1 MSLKSE
7 NWKEILQQVREGIQ
21 KQNAVVKTEDD
32 IVSEEIDALLE
43 NFDEPVL
50 QEVTDKE
57 VEALKNLS
65 KDMQSVLKGYQSIVK
80 MGDKEL
86 KDSKYNKDYEAV
98 LKARDTI
105 FSLIGKV
112 NTQKIMNKEE
122 SELDEAKVKEYKGIA
137 YFENRKDAESHMKK
151 FAPKGRIVEYERGY
165 AIQVRT
171 SGPYLNKSGKIDEE
185 VDLDE
190 GKYSAYSDLLL
201 MKARIIDKEGPD
213 SDKLPA
219 VNSQIKIVLKKLGI
233 KEEVTK
239 EIVTESKLT
248 EKNMLG
254 RLAKSM
260 ELNEENK
267 TKLFDYFDKGELE
280 Q

>member
-1 MSLKSE
+1 MSFKSE
-7 NWKEILQQVREGIQ
+7 NWKEILQQVRTGIQ
-21 KQNAVVKTEDD
+21 ENTVVKTEDD
-32 IVSEEIDALLE
+32 IISEEIDALLE
-43 NFDEPVL
+43 NFDVPVL

-57 VEALKNLS
+57 VDALKKLS

-105 FSLIGKV
+105 FTLIGKV
-112 NTQKIMNKEE
+112 NTQKILNKEE
-122 SELDEAKVKEYKGIA
+122 VEVEKESTA
-137 YFENRKDAESHMKK
+137 
-151 FAPKGRIVEYERGY
+151 
-165 AIQVRT
+165 
-171 SGPYLNKSGKIDEE
+171 EE
-185 VDLDE
+185 VIEALEKDISV
-190 GKYSAYSDLLL
+190 G
-201 MKARIIDKEGPD
+201 
-213 SDKLPA
+213 
-219 VNSQIKIVLKKLGI
+219 
-233 KEEVTK
+233 
-239 EIVTESKLT
+239 KLT

>member
-1 MSLKSE
+1 MSFKSE
-7 NWKEILQQVREGIQ
+7 NLKEILQQVRTGIQ
-21 KQNAVVKTEDD
+21 EQNAVVKTEDY

>member
-1 MSLKSE
+1 MSFKSE
-7 NWKEILQQVREGIQ
+7 NWKEILQQVRTGIQ
-21 KQNAVVKTEDD
+21 ENTVVKTEDD
-32 IVSEEIDALLE
+32 IISEEIDALLE
-43 NFDEPVL
+43 NFDVPVL

-57 VEALKNLS
+57 VDALKKLS

-86 KDSKYNKDYEAV
+86 KDTKYNKDYEAV

-105 FSLIGKV
+105 FTLIGKV

-122 SELDEAKVKEYKGIA
+122 VSEEL
-137 YFENRKDAESHMKK
+137 S
-151 FAPKGRIVEYERGY
+151 VEKTIG
-165 AIQVRT
+165 
-171 SGPYLNKSGKIDEE
+171 
-185 VDLDE
+185 
-190 GKYSAYSDLLL
+190 
-201 MKARIIDKEGPD
+201 
-213 SDKLPA
+213 
-219 VNSQIKIVLKKLGI
+219 
-233 KEEVTK
+233 
-239 EIVTESKLT
+239 KLT

>member
-1 MSLKSE
+1 MSFKSE

>member
-1 MSLKSE
+1 MSFKSE

-171 SGPYLNKSGKIDEE
+171 SGPYLNKSGKIGEE

>member
-1 MSLKSE
+1 MSFKSE

-21 KQNAVVKTEDD
+21 EQNAVVKTEDD
-32 IVSEEIDALLE
+32 IISEEIDALLE
-43 NFDEPVL
+43 NFDVPVL

-57 VEALKNLS
+57 VDALKKLS

-105 FSLIGKV
+105 FTLIGKV
-112 NTQKIMNKEE
+112 NTQKILNKEE
-122 SELDEAKVKEYKGIA
+122 VEKESTA
-137 YFENRKDAESHMKK
+137 
-151 FAPKGRIVEYERGY
+151 
-165 AIQVRT
+165 
-171 SGPYLNKSGKIDEE
+171 EE
-185 VDLDE
+185 VIEALEKDISI
-190 GKYSAYSDLLL
+190 G
-201 MKARIIDKEGPD
+201 
-213 SDKLPA
+213 
-219 VNSQIKIVLKKLGI
+219 
-233 KEEVTK
+233 
-239 EIVTESKLT
+239 KLT

>member
-1 MSLKSE
+1 MSFKSE

-21 KQNAVVKTEDD
+21 EQNAVVKTEDD
-32 IVSEEIDALLE
+32 IISEEIDALLE
-43 NFDEPVL
+43 NFDVPVL

-57 VEALKNLS
+57 VDALKKLS

-105 FSLIGKV
+105 FTLIGKV
-112 NTQKIMNKEE
+112 NTQKILNKEDVVE
-122 SELDEAKVKEYKGIA
+122 EEL
-137 YFENRKDAESHMKK
+137 S
-151 FAPKGRIVEYERGY
+151 VEK
-165 AIQVRT
+165 T
-171 SGPYLNKSGKIDEE
+171 ID
-185 VDLDE
+185 
-190 GKYSAYSDLLL
+190 
-201 MKARIIDKEGPD
+201 
-213 SDKLPA
+213 
-219 VNSQIKIVLKKLGI
+219 
-233 KEEVTK
+233 
-239 EIVTESKLT
+239 KLT

>member
-1 MSLKSE
+1 MSFKSE
-7 NWKEILQQVREGIQ
+7 NWKEILQQVREGLQ
-21 KQNAVVKTEDD
+21 EQNAVVKTEDD

>member
-1 MSLKSE
+1 MSYKSE
-7 NWKEILQQVREGIQ
+7 NWQDKLAEVR
-21 KQNAVVKTEDD
+21 NS
-32 IVSEEIDALLE
+32 IVSKDGSVEKTADEIINEEIEAELKSFFAEEPVELDEIKQQEVDAL
-43 NFDEPVL
+43 
-50 QEVTDKE
+50 K
-57 VEALKNLS
+57 KLS
-65 KDMQSVLKGYQSIVK
+65 KDMQAVLKGYQSIVK

-105 FSLIGKV
+105 FTLIGKV

-122 SELDEAKVKEYKGIA
+122 VSEEL
-137 YFENRKDAESHMKK
+137 S
-151 FAPKGRIVEYERGY
+151 VEKTIG
-165 AIQVRT
+165 
-171 SGPYLNKSGKIDEE
+171 
-185 VDLDE
+185 
-190 GKYSAYSDLLL
+190 
-201 MKARIIDKEGPD
+201 
-213 SDKLPA
+213 
-219 VNSQIKIVLKKLGI
+219 
-233 KEEVTK
+233 
-239 EIVTESKLT
+239 KLT

>member
-1 MSLKSE
+1 MSFKSE
-7 NWKEILQQVREGIQ
+7 NWKEILQQVREGLQ
-21 KQNAVVKTEDD
+21 EQNAVVKTEDD

-171 SGPYLNKSGKIDEE
+171 SGPYLNKSGKIGEE

>member
-1 MSLKSE
+1 MSFKSE
-7 NWKEILQQVREGIQ
+7 NWKEILQQVRTGIQ
-21 KQNAVVKTEDD
+21 ENTVVKTEDD
-32 IVSEEIDALLE
+32 IISEEIDALLE
-43 NFDEPVL
+43 NFDVPVL

-57 VEALKNLS
+57 VDALKKLS

-105 FSLIGKV
+105 FTLIGKV
-112 NTQKIMNKEE
+112 NTQKILNKEE
-122 SELDEAKVKEYKGIA
+122 VEKESTA
-137 YFENRKDAESHMKK
+137 
-151 FAPKGRIVEYERGY
+151 
-165 AIQVRT
+165 
-171 SGPYLNKSGKIDEE
+171 EE
-185 VDLDE
+185 VIEALEKDISI
-190 GKYSAYSDLLL
+190 G
-201 MKARIIDKEGPD
+201 
-213 SDKLPA
+213 
-219 VNSQIKIVLKKLGI
+219 
-233 KEEVTK
+233 
-239 EIVTESKLT
+239 KLT

>member
-1 MSLKSE
+1 MSFKSE

-21 KQNAVVKTEDD
+21 EQNAVVKTEDE

-43 NFDEPVL
+43 NFDAPVVEENL

-57 VEALKNLS
+57 VDALKKLS

-105 FSLIGKV
+105 FTLIGKV
-112 NTQKIMNKEE
+112 NTQKIMNKEDVVE
-122 SELDEAKVKEYKGIA
+122 EEL
-137 YFENRKDAESHMKK
+137 S
-151 FAPKGRIVEYERGY
+151 VEK
-165 AIQVRT
+165 T
-171 SGPYLNKSGKIDEE
+171 ID
-185 VDLDE
+185 
-190 GKYSAYSDLLL
+190 
-201 MKARIIDKEGPD
+201 
-213 SDKLPA
+213 
-219 VNSQIKIVLKKLGI
+219 
-233 KEEVTK
+233 
-239 EIVTESKLT
+239 KLT

-260 ELNEENK
+260 ELNEDNK

>member
-1 MSLKSE
+1 MSFKSE

-21 KQNAVVKTEDD
+21 EQNAVVKTEDD

-43 NFDEPVL
+43 NFDAPVL

-57 VEALKNLS
+57 VDALKNLS
-65 KDMQSVLKGYQSIVK
+65 KDMQSVLKGYQTIVK

-122 SELDEAKVKEYKGIA
+122 SE
-137 YFENRKDAESHMKK
+137 
-151 FAPKGRIVEYERGY
+151 
-165 AIQVRT
+165 
-171 SGPYLNKSGKIDEE
+171 
-185 VDLDE
+185 LDE

>member
-1 MSLKSE
+1 MSFKSE

-21 KQNAVVKTEDD
+21 EQNAVVKTEDD

-43 NFDEPVL
+43 NFDAPVVEENL

-57 VEALKNLS
+57 VDALKKLS

-98 LKARDTI
+98 LKARDVI
-105 FSLIGKV
+105 FTLIGKV
-112 NTQKIMNKEE
+112 NTQKILNKEE
-122 SELDEAKVKEYKGIA
+122 VAE
-137 YFENRKDAESHMKK
+137 ENLS
-151 FAPKGRIVEYERGY
+151 
-165 AIQVRT
+165 
-171 SGPYLNKSGKIDEE
+171 L
-185 VDLDE
+185 
-190 GKYSAYSDLLL
+190 
-201 MKARIIDKEGPD
+201 
-213 SDKLPA
+213 
-219 VNSQIKIVLKKLGI
+219 IKTI
-233 KEEVTK
+233 E
-239 EIVTESKLT
+239 KLT

-260 ELNEENK
+260 ELDEVKKE
-267 TKLFDYFDKGELE
+267 KLFDYFDKGELE

>member
-1 MSLKSE
+1 MSFKSE

-122 SELDEAKVKEYKGIA
+122 
-137 YFENRKDAESHMKK
+137 
-151 FAPKGRIVEYERGY
+151 
-165 AIQVRT
+165 
-171 SGPYLNKSGKIDEE
+171 
-185 VDLDE
+185 
-190 GKYSAYSDLLL
+190 
-201 MKARIIDKEGPD
+201 
-213 SDKLPA
+213 
-219 VNSQIKIVLKKLGI
+219 
-233 KEEVTK
+233 
-239 EIVTESKLT
+239 
-248 EKNMLG
+248 
-254 RLAKSM
+254 
-260 ELNEENK
+260 
-267 TKLFDYFDKGELE
+267 
-280 Q
+280 

>member
-1 MSLKSE
+1 MSFKSE
-7 NWKEILQQVREGIQ
+7 NWKEILQQVRTGIQ
-21 KQNAVVKTEDD
+21 ENTVVKTEDD
-32 IVSEEIDALLE
+32 IISEEIDALLE
-43 NFDEPVL
+43 NFDVPVL

-57 VEALKNLS
+57 VDALKKLS

-105 FSLIGKV
+105 FTLIGKV
-112 NTQKIMNKEE
+112 NTQKILNKEE
-122 SELDEAKVKEYKGIA
+122 VEKESTA
-137 YFENRKDAESHMKK
+137 
-151 FAPKGRIVEYERGY
+151 
-165 AIQVRT
+165 
-171 SGPYLNKSGKIDEE
+171 EE
-185 VDLDE
+185 VIEALE
-190 GKYSAYSDLLL
+190 KNIS
-201 MKARIIDKEGPD
+201 I
-213 SDKLPA
+213 
-219 VNSQIKIVLKKLGI
+219 
-233 KEEVTK
+233 
-239 EIVTESKLT
+239 SKLT

>member
-1 MSLKSE
+1 MSFKSE
-7 NWKEILQQVREGIQ
+7 NWKEILQQVRTGIQ
-21 KQNAVVKTEDD
+21 ENTVVKTEDD
-32 IVSEEIDALLE
+32 IISEEIDALLE
-43 NFDEPVL
+43 NFDVPVL

-57 VEALKNLS
+57 VDALKKLS

-105 FSLIGKV
+105 FTLIGKV
-112 NTQKIMNKEE
+112 NTQKILNKEE
-122 SELDEAKVKEYKGIA
+122 VEVEKE
-137 YFENRKDAESHMKK
+137 S
-151 FAPKGRIVEYERGY
+151 
-165 AIQVRT
+165 T
-171 SGPYLNKSGKIDEE
+171 SEE
-185 VDLDE
+185 VIEALEKDISV
-190 GKYSAYSDLLL
+190 G
-201 MKARIIDKEGPD
+201 
-213 SDKLPA
+213 
-219 VNSQIKIVLKKLGI
+219 
-233 KEEVTK
+233 
-239 EIVTESKLT
+239 KLT